1 MGKIHGLR
9 SLRATLCLALVAVT
23 AAVLP
28 GTASNAATLPSG
40 FQESI
45 AFSGL
50 TNPTAVR
57 FARDGRVFVAEK
69 RGVIKVFDSLTDTT
83 PDVFAD
89 LNVNVYNFWD
99 RGLLGLALAPN
110 FPTDP
115 YVYVLYTYDH
125 ELGSTA
131 PAPRWGTAG
140 VYSDPCPTPPGPT
153 ADGCVVSGRLSR
165 LQASGN
171 TMTGAEQ
178 VLIEDWCQQYPS
190 HSVGSVEF
198 GGDGALY
205 ASGGDGAS
213 FNFVDYGQ
221 DGAPVNPCGD
231 PPGMAGSVL
240 APPAAE
246 GGALRS
252 QDLRTTADPTGLDGT
267 VIRVDPATGA
277 GLPGNPLASSTDPN
291 ARRIVANGMRNP
303 FRIAARP
310 GTNEIWVGDVGWNEW
325 EEINRIIAPADGA
338 VDNFGWP
345 CYEGPSRQSGYDGA
359 NLSICENLYAQA
371 GAVTA
376 PHHAYHHTSRVVPE
390 ETCPTGSSAVAGL
403 EFEFAEGGS
412 YPATYADALFFADY
426 SRDCIWVM
434 PKGAGGQPAPGLIRT
449 FVAGAANPVFLES
462 GPNGELYYVDLDG
475 GTIRRIQYF
484 SANRPPVASATAT
497 PTTGTAPLTVTF
509 DGSGSSDPDGDTL
522 AYAWDLDG
530 DGAFDDSSA
539 VRPTWT
545 YTAQGA
551 VIAVLRVTDP
561 QGASDTASVTI
572 TAGNTPPSATMTGP
586 AAGTTWKVG
595 DVISFSGTATDTQD
609 GTLPA
614 SALTWELIMQ
624 HCPSNCHSHP
634 VQSFDGVSSG
644 SFIAPDHEYPS
655 YLELRLTATDSGGLK
670 STVTR
675 RLDPRTVVLSFQT
688 NPGGMQLVVGGTQS
702 AASFTRTVIVGSKNT
717 VVAVSPQMKGPKSYT
732 FTSWS
737 DGGAQTHDVIAPATA
752 TTYTAKFRQR

>member
-1 MGKIHGLR
+1 
-9 SLRATLCLALVAVT
+9 
-23 AAVLP
+23 
-28 GTASNAATLPSG
+28 
-40 FQESI
+40 
-45 AFSGL
+45 
-50 TNPTAVR
+50 
-57 FARDGRVFVAEK
+57 
-69 RGVIKVFDSLTDTT
+69 
-83 PDVFAD
+83 
-89 LNVNVYNFWD
+89 
-99 RGLLGLALAPN
+99 
-110 FPTDP
+110 
-115 YVYVLYTYDH
+115 
-125 ELGSTA
+125 
-131 PAPRWGTAG
+131 
-140 VYSDPCPTPPGPT
+140 
-153 ADGCVVSGRLSR
+153 
-165 LQASGN
+165 
-171 TMTGAEQ
+171 
-178 VLIEDWCQQYPS
+178 
-190 HSVGSVEF
+190 
-198 GGDGALY
+198 
-205 ASGGDGAS
+205 
-213 FNFVDYGQ
+213 
-221 DGAPVNPCGD
+221 
-231 PPGMAGSVL
+231 
-240 APPAAE
+240 
-246 GGALRS
+246 
-252 QDLRTTADPTGLDGT
+252 
-267 VIRVDPATGA
+267 
-277 GLPGNPLASSTDPN
+277 
-291 ARRIVANGMRNP
+291 
-303 FRIAARP
+303 
-310 GTNEIWVGDVGWNEW
+310 
-325 EEINRIIAPADGA
+325 
-338 VDNFGWP
+338 
-345 CYEGPSRQSGYDGA
+345 
-359 NLSICENLYAQA
+359 
-371 GAVTA
+371 
-376 PHHAYHHTSRVVPE
+376 
-390 ETCPTGSSAVAGL
+390 
-403 EFEFAEGGS
+403 
-412 YPATYADALFFADY
+412 
-426 SRDCIWVM
+426 
-434 PKGAGGQPAPGLIRT
+434 
-449 FVAGAANPVFLES
+449 VAGAANPVFLES

-561 QGASDTASVTI
+561 QGASNTASVTI
-572 TAGNTPPSATMTGP
+572 TAGNTPPSATMTRP

-614 SALTWELIMQ
+614 SALTWELIQQ
-624 HCPSNCHSHP
+624 HCPSNCHQHSL
-634 VQSFDGVSSG
+634 QTFAGVSSG